1 MAQRRRKSER
11 QEELWISSADV
22 VRSPGHVF
30 YERLNGLLSEAGFD
44 EFVEE
49 LTAPFYANG
58 GRPGIAPGVYFRML
72 FVGYFEGIDSQRG
85 IAWRCEDSL
94 SLRKFLGLSLTDS
107 VPDHSSLTRIRD
119 RFPVEVTER
128 VFAFV
133 LQMACERRLI
143 SGTQVGVD
151 STLLEASAAMKTIV
165 RRDTDEDWKDYI
177 RRLMREEGVID
188 DDDDLS
194 DEELRRFDRQRKGKK
209 VSNTDWKSSSD
220 EDARIV
226 KMKDGRTHFGY
237 KAEHTVDLETEV
249 ILSATVQEG
258 TAPDSQTL
266 LPAVVDA
273 QINLV
278 LADSDADIV
287 EVAADKGYHSN
298 TQITDCTAAGL
309 RTYIPEPNLRHN
321 RRWSDKPEDVARAVL
336 NNRDRTRRAKSKQMQ
351 RHRSERVERSFAHV
365 CDSGGARRTWLRGLE
380 KINKRYSMTAAAHNL
395 GLLMRTLLGS
405 GKPRALASLMLLL
418 SALLTTLQNLIHP
431 TRNTTTTLKPVF
443 QRTVSSI
450 SSSNVSNTPL
460 RSLHLTTVSTST
472 KPRER
477 RRIYRFRRR
486 DAGAGLDR

>member
-1 MAQRRRKSER
+1 MAQRRRESEKQ
-11 QEELWISSADV
+11 QEFWVSTADV
-22 VRSPGHVF
+22 ARSPGHVF
-30 YERLNGLLSEAGFD
+30 YERLNVLLSEAGFD
-44 EFVEE
+44 KFVEE
-49 LTAPFYANG
+49 LTSPFYATV

-133 LQMACERRLI
+133 LQMACERKLI
-143 SGTQVGVD
+143 SGTQIGVD
-151 STLLEASAAMKTIV
+151 STLLEANAAMKTIV

-194 DEELRRFDRQRKGKK
+194 DEELRRFDRKRKRKK
-209 VSNTDWKSSSD
+209 VSNNEWKSPSD

-278 LADSDADIV
+278 LAGSDADIV

-298 TQITDCTAAGL
+298 AQITDCTAAGL
-309 RTYIPEPNLRHN
+309 RT
-321 RRWSDKPEDVARAVL
+321 
-336 NNRDRTRRAKSKQMQ
+336 
-351 RHRSERVERSFAHV
+351 
-365 CDSGGARRTWLRGLE
+365 
-380 KINKRYSMTAAAHNL
+380 
-395 GLLMRTLLGS
+395 
-405 GKPRALASLMLLL
+405 
-418 SALLTTLQNLIHP
+418 
-431 TRNTTTTLKPVF
+431 
-443 QRTVSSI
+443 
-450 SSSNVSNTPL
+450 
-460 RSLHLTTVSTST
+460 
-472 KPRER
+472 
-477 RRIYRFRRR
+477 
-486 DAGAGLDR
+486 